1 MNYADYTTT
10 CSNSLSDIITTVNN
24 LNTLNGI
31 EIQLNPGGEVYI
43 NPQNDNYNYA
53 TSVTTSTYPINH
65 NYGGKIYTLKDK
77 DKNKEKDSEEL
88 SPIVK
93 KIIERI
99 AQNKK
104 NTGIGE
110 YFTDIKEYVPNKV
123 YEFTITTNYS
133 SSKKIKTVCDEND
146 EFNLEK
152 AFFIALAKYYYQKAL
167 TPEGIVK
174 QAETMMCTYTY
185 IKTVRDGMKL
195 FNLLKEKEEWE
206 KQEKERKKLKHQKYV
221 QKKKDRKERLK
232 AKENS
237 DLREVIIEAI
247 KESK

>member
-1 MNYADYTTT
+1 MSDTLSYTTAT
-10 CSNSLSDIITTVNN
+10 TAYSDLVNCLGSTT
-24 LNTLNGI
+24 
-31 EIQLNPGGEVYI
+31 
-43 NPQNDNYNYA
+43 
-53 TSVTTSTYPINH
+53 TTSTSAI
-65 NYGGKIYTLKDK
+65 NYGEAVFIDPNSIQFSPMQNSYYTCSTPSVSVSISNIK
-77 DKNKEKDSEEL
+77 KNKPIPPL
-88 SPIVK
+88 SPIDE
-93 KIIERI
+93 KIKERI

-104 NTGIGE
+104 NAGIAE

-123 YEFTITTNYS
+123 YEFTITTQYS
-133 SSKKIKTVCDEND
+133 HAKKIKTVCDEND
-146 EFNLEK
+146 EFSLEK

-195 FNLLKEKEEWE
+195 FKLLKEKEEWE
-206 KQEKERKKLKHQKYV
+206 KQEEERKKLKHQKYV

-237 DLREVIIEAI
+237 DLCKVIIEAI